1 MDKFTISCL
10 VAICFLSLALYLI
23 ENHNKVIP
31 LHHKTELAIT
41 TQDSQVQVQVQDQTT
56 TIREEIKARPKDQK
70 NTPFQNSFSDLPMT
84 DPDNFNIE
92 YIQIDTEIIDN
103 LVVGQ
108 EVEFLIPQESTTY
121 TGTIESASDIPNSNT
136 RIAFG
141 MLTQYDDSRVPPSF
155 SIVKEENITFAT
167 IRTGGRTFRFEVDND
182 TGTGEVTEDLGQD
195 QSENDSNEFTP
206 DPLSPSPQVSRESF
220 FDT

>member
-10 VAICFLSLALYLI
+10 IAICFLSLALFLI
-23 ENHNKVIP
+23 ENHNKGMQV
-31 LHHKTELAIT
+31 HHKTESANA
-41 TQDSQVQVQVQDQTT
+41 TQDSQVQDQTT
-56 TIREEIKARPKDQK
+56 TIREDIKAHLKVQKDI
-70 NTPFQNSFSDLPMT
+70 PFQDLFSDLPIT

-92 YIQIDTEIIDN
+92 YIQINTEIIDN

-121 TGTIESASDIPNSNT
+121 TGIIESASDIPNSNT

-167 IRTGGRTFRFEVDND
+167 IRTGGRTFRFEIDND
-182 TGTGEVTEDLGQD
+182 TGTGEVTEDLRQD

-206 DPLSPSPQVSRESF
+206 DPMSPSPQVSRESF